1 MLKRFLLALI
11 LLVGACAPI
20 EPREPSAFERVCD
33 VLIEDEVIASCDGVY
48 APEVIVTIML
58 PVLAGPWLHGMT
70 VYEEDRIFVN
80 AEATIPLGIIIIHEM
95 IHWVVRQGQATLATR
110 CESEALARKYTE
122 RLTGQPPGN
131 WRADYGCLGK
141 SRGPR

>member
-20 EPREPSAFERVCD
+20 EPREPSAFEQVCEA
-33 VLIEDEVIASCDGVY
+33 LEADEVVSCDGVY
-48 APEVIVTIML
+48 EPEIIVTIML

-70 VYEEDRIFVN
+70 VYEEERIFIN
-80 AEATIPLGIIIIHEM
+80 AEATIPLDIIIIHEM
-95 IHWVVRQGQATLATR
+95 VHWVVRQGSEIIAR

-122 RLTGQPPGN
+122 RLTGHPPGN
-131 WRADYGCLGK
+131 WRDDYGCLGR
-141 SRGPR
+141 SQGPR